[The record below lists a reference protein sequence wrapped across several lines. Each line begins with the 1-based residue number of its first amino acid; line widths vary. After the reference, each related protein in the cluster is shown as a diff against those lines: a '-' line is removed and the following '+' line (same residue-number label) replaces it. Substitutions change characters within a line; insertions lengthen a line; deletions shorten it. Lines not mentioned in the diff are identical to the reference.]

1 MTAATCAPDVR
12 WSLVPQL
19 RAAAGQGGSA
29 DRMVPDAPVER
40 GPSAQAPVVRVVV
53 VDDHSL
59 VRDALTDLLES
70 AGGISVIGQCA
81 DGTEVADAVQDLH
94 PDVLL
99 LDLQMPRMDGL
110 TAARG
115 VRTAHPEVRIV
126 FLTSGL
132 NDATVREARAIGA
145 AGYLLKDVDPADLPG
160 LIRDVAAGGSAWH
173 PHARALL
180 EDGTGLN

>member
-1 MTAATCAPDVR
+1 MTAATCEPDVR
-12 WSLVPQL
+12 WALVPQL
-19 RAAAGQGGSA
+19 CATGEQSGSA
-29 DRMVPDAPVER
+29 DHVVPDAPVEEAL
-40 GPSAQAPVVRVVV
+40 SAQAPVVRVVV

-81 DGTEVADAVQDLH
+81 DGTEVAEAVEDLR

-115 VRTAHPEVRIV
+115 VRTAHPDVRIV

-145 AGYLLKDVDPADLPG
+145 AGYLLKDADPADLPG
-160 LIRDVAAGGSAWH
+160 LVRDVAAGGTAWH
-173 PHARALL
+173 PHARSLL
-180 EDGTGLN
+180 EDTTGLN